1 MFQEVYLLSKYY
13 DPCNISFFKEIN
25 ELGTVKF
32 DEKKI
37 QISL

>member
-1 MFQEVYLLSKYY
+1 MSD

>member
-1 MFQEVYLLSKYY
+1 MRCLFALNMSD
-13 DPCNISFFKEIN
+13 DPCNISFFQEIN
-25 ELGTVKF
+25 ERGTVKF